1 MAKTNT
7 FDNFTGTPDVVP
19 VHITHSV
26 SKKNAE
32 VAFGMSYLKQNF
44 LSGAY
49 AEYVTKIRFGRA
61 DNCPGRLLQIR

>member
-1 MAKTNT
+1 MVIL
-7 FDNFTGTPDVVP
+7 DLCVP
-19 VHITHSV
+19 VHITKLSLKL
-26 SKKNAE
+26 SKNAE
-32 VAFGMSYLKQNF
+32 VAFGKSYLKQNF